1 MNSHCLLY
9 WTCIWQLWRH
19 FSWLGRSHWTSQP
32 PFLWFCDKSSSFL
45 FFLQESKHLLQPLLS
60 TVLSYIHSRSFWWPV
75 FQSSPSVETET
86 FGRDIKNGSGQWFL
100 ELPQQVCQSV
110 PSAVYMRVCQSC
122 CSSAGSH
129 MALEGGCCLGRQLM
143 QRGGCWGS
151 LRFPLTSAKSHHC
164 QWTTCLTHE
173 GSAFCFFPKWVY
185 TCSERKKPH
194 FPLQHWELGEPPG
207 LRGTQAWC
215 SLLGIHFLLLL

>member
-9 WTCIWQLWRH
+9 WNCIWQLWRH

-32 PFLWFCDKSSSFL
+32 PFLWFCDVFFFP

-75 FQSSPSVETET
+75 FQSSLSVETET

-110 PSAVYMRVCQSC
+110 PSAVHMRAFSVR
-122 CSSAGSH
+122 AAATVGSW
-129 MALEGGCCLGRQLM
+129 A
-143 QRGGCWGS
+143 
-151 LRFPLTSAKSHHC
+151 
-164 QWTTCLTHE
+164 
-173 GSAFCFFPKWVY
+173 AFCWKGVAVWEDSWCSEVVVEEVWDSLSQVPRATTGSEPLAWHMRGLLSASFISEY
-185 TCSERKKPH
+185 TCSEREKPY
-194 FPLQHWELGEPPG
+194 FPLQLWELGESPG
-207 LRGTQAWC
+207 LWGTAWY

>member
-1 MNSHCLLY
+1 MTCLSIISFCGDWNLWQRHKEWFGAVVP
-9 WTCIWQLWRH
+9 WTATA
-19 FSWLGRSHWTSQP
+19 S
-32 PFLWFCDKSSSFL
+32 
-45 FFLQESKHLLQPLLS
+45 LS
-60 TVLSYIHSRSFWWPV
+60 VSALSCVYEG
-75 FQSSPSVETET
+75 FQ
-86 FGRDIKNGSGQWFL
+86 
-100 ELPQQVCQSV
+100 
-110 PSAVYMRVCQSC
+110 CQSC